1 MATTEYSP
9 DICRKLQAKYQ
20 GLGLHRPMRVSRYD
34 AGTELVY
41 DVTGLKTPDT
51 ARVHLLI
58 EKFIGGGFAGQV
70 YRVKIRDIQNATGP
84 IAGIEQGGVYAMKIL
99 VPPSG
104 FACLKSATAGEAL
117 DQTT

>member
-41 DVTGLKTPDT
+41 NVTGLETPDT

-58 EKFIGGGFAGQV
+58 EKFVGGGFAGQV
-70 YRVKIRDIQNATGP
+70 YRVKILDIHGERREKQIIFLGGLCELCGK
-84 IAGIEQGGVYAMKIL
+84 IAVLSRAA
-99 VPPSG
+99 
-104 FACLKSATAGEAL
+104 FTR
-117 DQTT
+117 